1 LLSCPIGPA
10 RDRQFIYTGAMAML
24 RQTKRRYTINSLD
37 RGLRILLSLGG
48 SDDPLGVSELSR
60 LLGIDKST
68 THRIMSTLLAQGFVE
83 QDPATHKY
91 TLGLKVIEVANLKLR
106 TIKFL
111 AAAKPVMRDLMLQ
124 SEESVHLAVLVEDE
138 AMYVDTEQGKG
149 IFSVATQIGGKAPL
163 HSSAVGKSL
172 LAELPNE
179 EVNRLLANKGL
190 RRFTERTLVDMQ
202 QLHQHLAR
210 TREQGCAIDDEE
222 TYLGVRCV
230 AATIHDHRGTVVA
243 SVGLSGPSQRITDDR
258 LPVLAHLVKEAAA
271 KVSRQLGFVRE
282 RPQAAA
288 AAPSLE
294 DPRYVGHCQAGSSAE
309 DH

>member
-1 LLSCPIGPA
+1 
-10 RDRQFIYTGAMAML
+10 
-24 RQTKRRYTINSLD
+24 
-37 RGLRILLSLGG
+37 
-48 SDDPLGVSELSR
+48 
-60 LLGIDKST
+60 
-68 THRIMSTLLAQGFVE
+68 
-83 QDPATHKY
+83 
-91 TLGLKVIEVANLKLR
+91 
-106 TIKFL
+106 
-111 AAAKPVMRDLMLQ
+111 MRDLMLQ

-230 AATIHDHRGTVVA
+230 AATIHDHRGTMVA